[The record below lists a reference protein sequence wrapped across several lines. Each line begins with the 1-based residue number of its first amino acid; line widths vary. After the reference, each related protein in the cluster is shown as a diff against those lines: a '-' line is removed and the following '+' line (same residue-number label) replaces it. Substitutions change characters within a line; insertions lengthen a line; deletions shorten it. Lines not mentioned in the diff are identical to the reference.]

1 MRRETLRKFSAILA
15 AAVMV
20 GSGFV
25 TFADTPQPSSTPSVQ
40 DESGNAGTEPGTS
53 EPQQPSDVEADIRVN
68 YIPKTENEYEVK
80 FTSWTSLKDYKDIA
94 FTVTLADGY
103 TAEISSYIQS
113 GSDFTLKTTTSL
125 DGNKGYTFSGC
136 TQKSDSLRPVL
147 CTVMLKSN
155 EAPTDGKLIFKDF
168 SAKDKDD
175 KTVKFTPVLTVKQ
188 GTDYH
193 KLNKD
198 EQALYDEI
206 ISMPAV
212 DKLSFYQQGETGQ
225 SKVLAD
231 ITALSEKI
239 NDASD
244 KYKKLSDEQKK
255 MFDDNL
261 AYDNKT
267 LPEFDE
273 LIKNVSAMTK
283 AYDVIRLSYNI
294 SSIKDDSE
302 LLKNMFVLNIYDKK
316 LKATVNGEDLNA
328 TLKSEFDSA
337 VKILDDKT
345 KAANDAFEKLDTTK
359 SDDCQKKLFNLE
371 SELTLIQTNNIDK
384 FYNDYLDDLLAQAN
398 AVKDDIQKNFPDNDI
413 TKSSLITYADNVI
426 SKIKAIQNGAK
437 ELPVFEVS
445 AIDFNYSY
453 TVKVDRKTNATP
465 EAKIKVEVYNKS
477 NTKIDGSETT
487 FGKGVS
493 TLNVELLASNAN
505 SYPIQEDVTVKVYY
519 VLEGAEFYLGSQT
532 RNVGIVSNPNKRPE
546 GGSGNSGGSGGN
558 SGNSGS
564 STGGTKFPSNED
576 KTPTDVK
583 PIEPEKTL
591 FNDIANYDWAKDAIE
606 GLYYAGVING
616 MDEGIFNPAGSI
628 TREQFCKMVVQLFGV
643 LNYDAKTTF
652 NDVKTDAWYT
662 PYIASAIN
670 AGYIQGQS
678 NEYFGVGES
687 IMRQDMATILY
698 RALGE
703 SNSSAVLSFTDTDSI
718 APYAKDAI
726 SQLVGLKIIN
736 GYEDGTFKPRG
747 TATRAEAAKMI
758 WGVYNLIKK

>member
-1 MRRETLRKFSAILA
+1 MKRETLRKFSAFLA
-15 AAVMV
+15 AAVIA
-20 GSGFV
+20 GSGFA
-25 TFADTPQPSSTPSVQ
+25 TFADTPQLSSDPSVQ
-40 DESGNAGTEPGTS
+40 DESGSAGTTPGTS
-53 EPQQPSDVEADIRVN
+53 DPQQPSAPTADIRVN
-68 YIPKTENEYEVK
+68 YILKAENEYEVK

-94 FTVTLADGY
+94 FTVTLADDY
-103 TAEISSYIQS
+103 TAEISSYIQNS
-113 GSDFTLKTTTSL
+113 SDLNLKTTTAL
-125 DGNKGYTFSGC
+125 DGDKGYTFSGC
-136 TQKSDSLRPVL
+136 TQKTDSLRPVL

-155 EAPTDGKLIFKDF
+155 EAPTADRLILKDF

-175 KTVKFTPVLTVKQ
+175 KAINFTPVLTVKQ

-193 KLNKD
+193 SLSKD

-212 DKLSFYQQGETGQ
+212 DKLSFYQQGETEQ

-231 ITALSEKI
+231 ITALSERI

-244 KYKKLSDEQKK
+244 KYKKLTDEQKK
-255 MFDDNL
+255 MFADNL
-261 AYDNKT
+261 EYDNKT
-267 LPEFDE
+267 LPDFDA
-273 LIKNVSAMTK
+273 LIKNISAMTN

-294 SSIKDDSE
+294 SQLKDDSE

-316 LKATVNGEDLNA
+316 LKETAKGDDLN
-328 TLKSEFDSA
+328 TNLKSEFDSA

-345 KAANDAFEKLDTTK
+345 KAASEAFEKLDTTK

-371 SELTLIQTNNIDK
+371 SELALIQSENTDK
-384 FYNDYLDDLLAQAN
+384 FYNDYLDDLLAQSN
-398 AVKDDIQKNFPDNDI
+398 AVKEDIQKNFPDNDI
-413 TKSSLITYADNVI
+413 TKSSLISYADNVI
-426 SKIKAIQNGAK
+426 SKIKAIQNDVK
-437 ELPVFEVS
+437 ELPVFTVS

-453 TVKVDRKTNATP
+453 TVKVERKSNAASD
-465 EAKIKVEVYNKS
+465 AKIKVEVYNKD
-477 NTKIDGSETT
+477 NTKIDETEKP
-487 FGKGVS
+487 FDKGVS

-505 SYPIQEDVTVKVYY
+505 NYPISEDVTVKVYY
-519 VLEGAEFYLGSQT
+519 VLEGAEFYLGSDT
-532 RNVGIVSNPNKRPE
+532 KNVGVAVNPNKKPS
-546 GGSGNSGGSGGN
+546 GGSGNSGSGS

-564 STGGTKFPSNED
+564 STGGTKFPGNED
-576 KTPTDVK
+576 KTPTDIK

-591 FNDIANYDWAKDAIE
+591 FNDITNYDWAKDAIE

-616 MDEGIFNPAGSI
+616 MDEGVFNPSGSV

-652 NDVKTDAWYT
+652 NDVKPDAWYT